1 MDTTNYKI
9 QKCGGRRCLTCS
21 YSEDNNSFF
30 SNLTGKRFYP
40 KTGDGHFL
48 NCKSDNIIYLI
59 SCKICN
65 LQSDLYILLS
75 FRVADN
81 FPENVYGPVDM
92 IYLTLYCF
100 CDC

>member
-40 KTGDGHFL
+40 KTALKKKSFL
-48 NCKSDNIIYLI
+48 LIII
-59 SCKICN
+59 AKN
-65 LQSDLYILLS
+65 YIN
-75 FRVADN
+75 RGRN
-81 FPENVYGPVDM
+81 YM
-92 IYLTLYCF
+92 T
-100 CDC
+100 